1 MKEQITYDIFDKV
14 DIRVGTVISVKK
26 NEKAR
31 KPSLVVEVDF
41 GKEIGIKQSSAQIT
55 HYYNEEN
62 LKGKQVIGVCNFPEK
77 NIAGVVSQVL
87 ILGSIDKEGKVILVH
102 PSQKSENGLANSIN
116 MHPEILSIALFWF
129 VTAYTPGPNNVVASY
144 SGFNFGIT
152 KTIPH
157 ILGVTLGF
165 TSLVFFLTIGLINVF
180 KLFPIIQ
187 VNNKISWNFIFNLF
201 AYKIAFSKTSN
212 ETKKENPV
220 KFIETFFFQYLN
232 PKGVTV
238 AIIVVSTYV
247 ELGEN
252 YINYATQVVLLAF
265 LFSLTSITLWTFIGK
280 FLRKFATND
289 KFIKYFN
296 YAMSVLLLLS
306 IITFYI

>member
-1 MKEQITYDIFDKV
+1 
-14 DIRVGTVISVKK
+14 
-26 NEKAR
+26 
-31 KPSLVVEVDF
+31 
-41 GKEIGIKQSSAQIT
+41 
-55 HYYNEEN
+55 
-62 LKGKQVIGVCNFPEK
+62 
-77 NIAGVVSQVL
+77 
-87 ILGSIDKEGKVILVH
+87 
-102 PSQKSENGLANSIN
+102 

-144 SGFNFGIT
+144 SGFNFGII

-165 TSLVFFLTIGLINVF
+165 TSLVIFLTIGLINVF

-187 VNNKISWNFIFNLF
+187 VIIKYLGTLF
-201 AYKIAFSKTSN
+201 LIYLAYKIASSTGSSDNQN
-212 ETKKENPV
+212 ESPV
-220 KFIETFFFQYLN
+220 KFIETFLFQYLN
-232 PKGVTV
+232 PKGVMV

-252 YINYATQVVLLAF
+252 YFNYATQVVVLAF
-265 LFSLTSITLWTFIGK
+265 MFSLTSITLWTFIGK

-289 KFIKYFN
+289 KFIKFFN
-296 YAMSVLLLLS
+296 YVMSGLLLLS

>member
-1 MKEQITYDIFDKV
+1 
-14 DIRVGTVISVKK
+14 
-26 NEKAR
+26 
-31 KPSLVVEVDF
+31 
-41 GKEIGIKQSSAQIT
+41 
-55 HYYNEEN
+55 
-62 LKGKQVIGVCNFPEK
+62 
-77 NIAGVVSQVL
+77 
-87 ILGSIDKEGKVILVH
+87 
-102 PSQKSENGLANSIN
+102 
-116 MHPEILSIALFWF
+116 MHPDIVSIALFWF

-144 SGFNFGIT
+144 SGFNFGII

-165 TSLVFFLTIGLINVF
+165 TSLVLFLIIGLINVF

-187 VNNKISWNFIFNLF
+187 VVMKYLGTLF
-201 AYKIAFSKTSN
+201 LIYLAYKIATSN
-212 ETKKENPV
+212 TSDNTKKENPV

-252 YINYATQVVLLAF
+252 YINYATQVVSLAL
-265 LFSLTSITLWTFIGK
+265 LFSSTSITLWTFIGK
-280 FLRKFATND
+280 FLRKFATNE

-296 YAMSVLLLLS
+296 YAMSGLLLLS

>member
-1 MKEQITYDIFDKV
+1 
-14 DIRVGTVISVKK
+14 
-26 NEKAR
+26 
-31 KPSLVVEVDF
+31 
-41 GKEIGIKQSSAQIT
+41 
-55 HYYNEEN
+55 
-62 LKGKQVIGVCNFPEK
+62 
-77 NIAGVVSQVL
+77 
-87 ILGSIDKEGKVILVH
+87 
-102 PSQKSENGLANSIN
+102 

-144 SGFNFGIT
+144 SGFNFGIK

-157 ILGVTLGF
+157 ILGVTFGF
-165 TSLVFFLTIGLINVF
+165 TSLVILLSVGLVNVF

-187 VNNKISWNFIFNLF
+187 NIIRYLGTLF
-201 AYKIAFSKTSN
+201 LIYLAYKIAFSKSDSN
-212 ETKKENPV
+212 SEKVANPV
-220 KFIETFFFQYLN
+220 KFIETFIFQYLN

-247 ELGEN
+247 ELGQN
-252 YINYATQVVLLAF
+252 YFSYATQIIILAF
-265 LFSLTSITLWTFIGK
+265 LFSITSITLWTFIGK

-296 YAMSVLLLLS
+296 YVMSSLLLLS